1 MQKNKNRKKLLLI
14 IVLAASIIAGLAA
27 WWFLVYNNDERGTDD
42 INYDPPT
49 RKQEVQETEQN
60 KEEVIKQTEA
70 ENQSN
75 QTQNTP
81 PDTKKTVA
89 PILTYWGQESPGSD
103 FEANGRVAGIIE
115 SDGTCTLTLIKGEES
130 VSTKRTALANAQD
143 TTCGLMTI
151 KFGSLTTGDW
161 KAILSYSSSKSQG
174 SWSAIV
180 VKVE

>member
-1 MQKNKNRKKLLLI
+1 MQQNKNRKKLLLI
-14 IVLAASIIAGLAA
+14 ITLITTLIVGILV
-27 WWFLVYNNDERGTDD
+27 WWLFIYNPDERGTDD

-49 RKQEVQETEQN
+49 EQEVQETEQN

-75 QTQNTP
+75 QTEPTA
-81 PDTKKTVA
+81 PDTKKNVS
-89 PILTYWGQESPGSD
+89 PIITYWGQESPGTD
-103 FEANGRVAGIIE
+103 FEANGRVAGVIE
-115 SDGTCTLTLIKGEES
+115 SDGTCTLTLTKGGKS

-151 KFGSLTTGDW
+151 KFSSLTAGDW
-161 KAILSYSSSKSQG
+161 KAVLSYSSSKSQG
-174 SWSAIV
+174 SSSAIV

>member
-14 IVLAASIIAGLAA
+14 IILIAGLIAGLAA

-49 RKQEVQETEQN
+49 KQEVQETEQN

-75 QTQNTP
+75 QTDNKP
-81 PDTKKTVA
+81 PDTKKTVT
-89 PILTYWGQESPGSD
+89 PVLTYWGQESPGSD
-103 FEANGRVAGIIE
+103 FEANGRVPGVIE
-115 SDGTCTLTLIKGEES
+115 SDGTCTLTLIKDGKS

-143 TTCGLMTI
+143 TTCGLMTL
-151 KFGSLTTGDW
+151 KFSSLTAGDW

-174 SWSAIV
+174 SSSAIV

>member
-14 IVLAASIIAGLAA
+14 IVLIASLIAALAA
-27 WWFLVYNNDERGTDD
+27 WWFFIYKTDERGTDD

-49 RKQEVQETEQN
+49 KQEVQETEQN

-70 ENQSN
+70 ANQSN
-75 QTQNTP
+75 QTQDTP
-81 PDTKKTVA
+81 TDAKKTVT
-89 PILTYWGQESPGSD
+89 PILTYWGQESPGAD
-103 FEANGRVAGIIE
+103 FEANGRVAGVIE
-115 SDGTCTLTLIKGEES
+115 SDGTCTLTLTKSGKS

-151 KFGSLTTGDW
+151 KFKTLTTGDW
-161 KAILSYSSSKSQG
+161 KAVLSYSSSKSEG
-174 SWSAIV
+174 SSSAIV